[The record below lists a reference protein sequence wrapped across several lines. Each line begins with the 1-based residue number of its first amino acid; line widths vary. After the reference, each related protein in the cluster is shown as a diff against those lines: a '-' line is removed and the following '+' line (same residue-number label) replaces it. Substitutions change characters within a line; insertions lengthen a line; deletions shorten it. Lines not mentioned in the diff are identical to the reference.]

1 MKKCLS
7 MILAVLLLCG
17 GIVSVSLAEGEDLY
31 EYTVNGKNV
40 VITGVKDKEI
50 KKAEVPAEIDGKKVT
65 AIGSQAFYGCND
77 LKTVVLPEGLQKIEY
92 CAFENCTEL
101 ESINI
106 PDSLTTI
113 GGEAFAACFELENI
127 EISPY
132 HKVFGVNSDILFR
145 KKDMTLIKY
154 LGKVEE
160 DAEIIANE
168 YDVFWGMKKI
178 ANDAFNACKLTAINL
193 PATVQNIEDRAFVS
207 CYYLKEIVIPEGV
220 KSLGSQLFMYDMA
233 LESVTIPS
241 TVTKIGNGIFSYC
254 EKLKEIN
261 VSPKNRSFEA
271 KDLLLIEKK
280 SQKIISA
287 SPAIEGA
294 FTIPDGIKAIGGVA
308 FQGCEKITELTI
320 PDSVKQIDYS
330 AFWNCDQMTIKG
342 HAGSAAQKYCEEN
355 NMKFEVIE

>member
-31 EYTVNGKNV
+31 EYTVNGK
-40 VITGVKDKEI
+40 KDKEI

-65 AIGSQAFYGCND
+65 VIGSQAFYGCND

-106 PDSLTTI
+106 PDSVTEI
-113 GGEAFAACFELENI
+113 GDEAFAACFVLENV

-154 LGKVEE
+154 LGQVEE
-160 DAEIIANE
+160 DATIIANE
-168 YDVFWGMKKI
+168 YDVFWGMKTI

-193 PATVQNIEDRAFVS
+193 PTTVQNIESCAFVS
-207 CYYLKEIVIPEGV
+207 CYYMKEMVIPEGV
-220 KSLGSQLFMYDMA
+220 KTIGSQVFMHDYA

-241 TVTKIGNGIFSYC
+241 TVTKIGDGIFNGC
-254 EKLKEIN
+254 DKLKEIN
-261 VSPKNRSFEA
+261 ISPKNRNYET

-280 SQKIISA
+280 TQKIIGA
-287 SPAIEGA
+287 SCVIEGKL
-294 FTIPDGIKAIGGVA
+294 TIPEGIKAIGSVA
-308 FQGCEKITELTI
+308 FQSCGKITELTI
-320 PDSVKQIDYS
+320 PDSVKTIEWG

>member
-17 GIVSVSLAEGEDLY
+17 GIFAVSLAEGEDLY

-106 PDSLTTI
+106 PDSVTEI
-113 GGEAFAACFELENI
+113 GAEAFAACFVLENV

-154 LGKVEE
+154 LGQVEE
-160 DAEIIANE
+160 DATIIANE
-168 YDVFWGMKKI
+168 YDVFWGMKTI

-193 PATVQNIEDRAFVS
+193 PTTVQNIESCAFVS
-207 CYYLKEIVIPEGV
+207 CHYMKEMVIPEGV
-220 KSLGSQLFMYDMA
+220 KTIGSQVFMHDYA
-233 LESVTIPS
+233 LESITIPS
-241 TVTKIGNGIFSYC
+241 TVTKIGDGIFNGC
-254 EKLKEIN
+254 DKLKEIN
-261 VSPKNRSFEA
+261 ISPKNRNYET

-280 SQKIISA
+280 TQKIIGA
-287 SPAIEGA
+287 SCVIEGKL
-294 FTIPDGIKAIGGVA
+294 TIPDGIKAIGSVA
-308 FQGCEKITELTI
+308 FQSCGKITELTI
-320 PDSVKQIDYS
+320 PDSVKTIEWG

>member
-17 GIVSVSLAEGEDLY
+17 GIIACSIAEEQDLY

-65 AIGSQAFYGCND
+65 AIGSYAFDSCTE
-77 LKTVVLPEGLQKIEY
+77 LKSVVLPEGLQKIEY
-92 CAFENCTEL
+92 CAFSNCVEL
-101 ESINI
+101 ESINL

-113 GGEAFAACFELENI
+113 GGEAFAACFKLENV

-154 LGKVEE
+154 LGQVEE
-160 DAEIIANE
+160 DARIIKNE
-168 YDVFWGMKKI
+168 YDVFWGMKTI
-178 ANDAFNACKLTAINL
+178 ANDAFNASKLTAINL
-193 PATVQNIEDRAFVS
+193 PATIQDIESCAFVS
-207 CYYLKEIVIPEGV
+207 CYYLKEMVIPEGV
-220 KSLGSQLFMYDMA
+220 KSLGSQVFMYDIS

-241 TVTKIGNGIFSYC
+241 TVTKIGNGIFCYC
-254 EKLKEIN
+254 ENLKEIN
-261 VSPKNRSFEA
+261 VSPKNRSFET

-280 SQKIISA
+280 SQKIISV

-294 FTIPDGIKAIGGVA
+294 FTIPDGIKAIDGVA
-308 FQGCEKITELTI
+308 FQGCKKITELTI
-320 PDSVKQIDYS
+320 PDSVKQIDSS
-330 AFWNCDQMTIKG
+330 AFWNCEQVIIKS
-342 HAGSAAQKYCEEN
+342 HAGSVAQKFCEEN
-355 NMKFEVIE
+355 NLKFEVIE